1 MKVISVA
8 NQKGGV
14 GKTTTA
20 INVSASL
27 AIKGFKVLLVD
38 LDPQGHATLGIGF
51 NVVKDMFTASHL
63 FINPHVEIDHVI
75 YTTYLNNLNIVP
87 SDLSLAMSE
96 INLSMSGARE
106 FRLRNKLSQLMDAN
120 RYHGEHRKYDYV
132 IIDCPPTFGTLT
144 INAFVAS
151 HHVILPLQLSY
162 FSLEGISN
170 FMETLSF
177 INKEVSYVI
186 NHKVDIL
193 GVVRTFYDLRTCIAR
208 EVNDQLNM
216 AFDKK
221 VFNTCIP
228 VNVSLN
234 EAQSKGKCIFDYS
247 PSCSGA
253 KAYDLLTNEIL
264 NYLGVK

>member
-1 MKVISVA
+1 MKIISIA

-20 INVSASL
+20 INVAACLSK
-27 AIKGFKVLLVD
+27 KGFKVLLVD

-51 NVVKDMFTASHL
+51 DIQKDHLTASHL
-63 FINPHVEIDHVI
+63 FSNPHVNIENVI
-75 YTTYLNNLNIVP
+75 YKTGVDNLSIVP

-106 FRLRNKLSQLMDAN
+106 FRLRKKLDVFQQEDKCQKSLS
-120 RYHGEHRKYDYV
+120 YDYA

-162 FSLEGISN
+162 FSLEGVSN
-170 FMETLSF
+170 FMQTLDF
-177 INKEVSYVI
+177 INKEMGYVI
-186 NHKVDIL
+186 NHRISVL

-208 EVNDQLNM
+208 EVNDQLSI

-221 VFNTCIP
+221 VFNTTIP
-228 VNVSLN
+228 INVALN
-234 EAQSKGKCIFDYS
+234 EAQSKGKCVFDYS
-247 PSCSGA
+247 PCSTGA
-253 KAYDLLTNEIL
+253 KAYEALTLEIL
-264 NYLGVK
+264 KCLGAE